1 MASTRREY
9 GDTKFVE
16 VDCDVRHATDSAV
29 KIYDGDRELWI
40 PRSQLDTPDDEII
53 VGEHMTLLVAEW
65 FATKNGLI

>member
-1 MASTRREY
+1 MTKTRREY

-16 VDCDVRHATDSAV
+16 VACDIKHATASAV
-29 KIYDGDRELWI
+29 KIYDGNAELWI

-53 VGEHMTLLVAEW
+53 VGQHMTLLVAEW